1 MLIDMRFFFYKK
13 QFENVGKSTI
23 IECHFGGFDEQNN
36 PAFQSTQIFG
46 G

>member
-1 MLIDMRFFFYKK
+1 ML
-13 QFENVGKSTI
+13 ENRLETNYNAGDCKILTI